1 MKCCAPLLAAALA
14 STPGFSG
21 GQTLVDGTNY
31 PDLFGGTPNKV
42 TVSTPIPDGAALG
55 AFVGGSKSGNLGNY
69 WTAQA
74 TGGAV
79 TGSDLL
85 PGVIPEVR
93 LIDTG
98 AEVAL
103 TGSALQF
110 RVNNDPDS
118 ILGAAGIGL
127 GLAMTWSAT
136 VTFDEAGEELFLLP
150 NSVYQVSFDVD
161 GSNGLLKSTLG
172 ITPSFGLEMLDGTGT
187 AIDCPAEDGSLVN
200 IIGLEL
206 LGIIGSP
213 PESGRAV
220 VQFQTGNLT
229 QAQQQGPASLRFT
242 GSAFLPATA
251 LNLGANFATISNIGV
266 SAVPEPSAMCLGLL
280 GLALALRRRR

>member
-14 STPGFSG
+14 ATPGFSE
-21 GQTLVDGTNY
+21 GQTLIDGTNY
-31 PDLFGGTPNKV
+31 PDLFGSPGNV

-55 AFVGGSKSGNLGNY
+55 IFIGGTASGNLGNY
-69 WTAQA
+69 WNARA

-85 PGVIPEVR
+85 PGLLPEIR
-93 LIDTG
+93 TLDSG
-98 AEVAL
+98 AQVAL
-103 TGSALQF
+103 TGSGLQF
-110 RVNNDPDS
+110 NISNDPDS
-118 ILGAAGIGL
+118 LLGTLGIGL

-136 VTFDEAGEELFLLP
+136 VTFDKENQELLLLP

-172 ITPSFGLEMLDGTGT
+172 ITPAFGLEMLDGAGN
-187 AIDCPAEDGSLVN
+187 AISCPAVDGSLVN
-200 IIGLEL
+200 VIGLEL

-220 VQFQTGNLT
+220 VQFQTGANVPT
-229 QAQQQGPASLRFT
+229 GPAGLRFT
-242 GSAFLPATA
+242 GSALLPATA
-251 LNLGANFATISNIGV
+251 LNLGTNFATISNIGV
-266 SAVPEPSAMCLGLL
+266 TAVPEPSALGLGLL
-280 GLALALRRRR
+280 GLACAFRRRR

>member
-14 STPGFSG
+14 FTPGFSA
-21 GQTLVDGTNY
+21 GQSLVDGTNY
-31 PDLFGGTPNKV
+31 PGLFGPADDV
-42 TVSTPIPDGAALG
+42 TVSTPIPDGTALG
-55 AFVGGSKSGNLGNY
+55 VVIGGSASGNLGNY
-69 WTAQA
+69 WTAHA

-79 TGSDLL
+79 LGSDPLL
-85 PGVIPEVR
+85 LPEVR
-93 LIDTG
+93 VLETG
-98 AEVAL
+98 AQVAL

-118 ILGAAGIGL
+118 LLGQAGIGL
-127 GLAMTWSAT
+127 GLALTWSAT
-136 VTFDEAGEELFLLP
+136 ATFDQAGKELFLLP

-172 ITPSFGLEMLDGTGT
+172 IFPTFGLEMLDGAGN

-220 VQFQTGNLT
+220 VQFETGSSVPNG
-229 QAQQQGPASLRFT
+229 AASLRFT
-242 GSAFLPATA
+242 GSALLPATA
-251 LNLGANFATISNIGV
+251 LNLGTNFATISNISV
-266 SAVPEPSAMCLGLL
+266 TAVPEPSAFGLGLL
-280 GLALALRRRR
+280 GLAGLLRRRRP